1 MEQSE
6 NTQDMLKHYVSI
18 PKQKYQEMDLLI
30 QTYEMMRDELIE
42 MGLLDKKVPPMFYTE
57 SIASNVKKMRDQAWE
72 EGTQIRSDANI
83 KIREKFSRVAFGYD
97 STPWGHD
104 PTLSHVAD
112 MVSVAIGRMILDTE
126 V

>member
-1 MEQSE
+1 ME
-6 NTQDMLKHYVSI
+6 NNQDMLKTYVSI

-57 SIASNVKKMRDQAWE
+57 SIASNVKKMRDKAWE
-72 EGTQIRSDANI
+72 DGTEHRTNANQILKQKFARIAYSYNSDPW
-83 KIREKFSRVAFGYD
+83 KH
-97 STPWGHD
+97 TPAYA
-104 PTLSHVAD
+104 HVAD
-112 MVSVAIGRMILDTE
+112 MVSAEIGKMILDTE